1 MKYLKLKAISSCMG
15 IRRSEIYYL
24 NENNID
30 ISKLSYPLNKIK
42 IDDISFIDNTITFFE
57 EKYSFVNGNVIS
69 KRIQNKVFSLDKE
82 EIEYLYFEILPLELS
97 LEAVPYYEDA
107 IKNNYIFD
115 EKAGEFEFILSLI
128 YKNNDKEKHIEYL
141 NLAKN
146 KGFIK

>member
-97 LEAVPYYEDA
+97 LEVVPYYEDA